1 MNAAGAGNWTFVCAS
16 GELLPGELKTVW
28 DEVTD
33 TPIVV
38 FNRDGELYA
47 LEDRCSH
54 EDYEL
59 SPGRYDPAAGTI
71 ECLLHGARFDIRDG
85 RALCAPAYTPVAKFP
100 VKREHGGVWTRDDR

>member
-1 MNAAGAGNWTFVCAS
+1 MSAGAWTFVCAS
-16 GELLPGELKTVW
+16 TELLPGEMRTVW

-59 SPGRYDPAAGTI
+59 SPGAFDAAAGTI

-85 RALCAPAYTPVAKFP
+85 RPLCAPAYTPVARFP
-100 VKREHGGVWTRDDR
+100 VKREHDGIWTRDDRD

>member
-1 MNAAGAGNWTFVCAS
+1 MSETWTFVCAAT
-16 GELLPGELKTVW
+16 ELLPGELKSVW

-33 TPIVV
+33 TPILV
-38 FNRDGELYA
+38 FNLDGELYA

-59 SPGRYDPAAGTI
+59 SAGNFDPAEGSI

-85 RALCAPAYTPVAKFP
+85 RPLCPPAYGPVAKFP
-100 VKREHGGVWTRDDR
+100 VKREHDAIWTRDDRD